1 MVSKISDLK
10 VGDQVV
16 TKKGKID
23 TFVKIHRCCG
33 AARLT
38 NHWHVGSYQI
48 DWQKTNELN
57 NNKMKEILIEAP
69 TGMEIYQENNTIKF
83 RNIENKLPM
92 SVEEIPNRRYMVT
105 PTSKSYV
112 STKERA
118 EAFLALMQLVELR
131 DAWNGDSE
139 RHDYLL
145 TLDYGKLKS
154 SELLSIKTS
163 ELRNKFEE
171 QFKELIETAKE
182 LL

>member
-1 MVSKISDLK
+1 M
-10 VGDQVV
+10 
-16 TKKGKID
+16 
-23 TFVKIHRCCG
+23 
-33 AARLT
+33 
-38 NHWHVGSYQI
+38 N
-48 DWQKTNELN
+48 
-57 NNKMKEILIEAP
+57 EILIEAP

-92 SVEEIPNRRYMVT
+92 SVEEIPNRTWFLTHNLEDY
-105 PTSKSYV
+105 KL
-112 STKERA
+112 STKVRA

-131 DAWNGDSE
+131 DKWNGDSE

-154 SELLSIKTS
+154 SELLSFKTS

-171 QFKELIETAKE
+171 QFKDLIETAKE